1 MTEAKLYDGFV
12 EVRNAMTGL
21 VGIKGFRTQHI

>member
-12 EVRNAMTGL
+12 EVRNAKTGL
-21 VGIKGFRTQHI
+21 VGIKSFRTQHI